1 MKTRAISIAAAAAML
16 AGCSVATTVRQNT
29 MAINGSSATIG
40 SNTAAIRESTMATT
54 ALVPALQGVNGLRA
68 PLESVAALSPTLQG
82 VASLR
87 EPMTRV
93 AALDAPMSQLAALGT
108 ILNRPLLLVG
118 IGALALAAW
127 GLVTFVAVRFAILS
141 ASRAHP
147 KSERPL
153 TV

>member
-1 MKTRAISIAAAAAML
+1 
-16 AGCSVATTVRQNT
+16 
-29 MAINGSSATIG
+29 
-40 SNTAAIRESTMATT
+40 
-54 ALVPALQGVNGLRA
+54 
-68 PLESVAALSPTLQG
+68 
-82 VASLR
+82 
-87 EPMTRV
+87 
-93 AALDAPMSQLAALGT
+93 MSQLAALGT

-141 ASRAHP
+141 ASRAYP